1 MLSIQSGTR
10 KVQTALNFSTNISQS
25 MKSKVL
31 REASPLFTAHIKC
44 REIWQ
49 ALQIA
54 NYKKAGVLNDAAL
67 DVLLKK
73 QGQNMYDLL
82 QVKTSEEILD
92 MLDEEELGFLNEDE
106 QILIFSVI
114 KERMQRCA
122 YDLCEIHE
130 YNKYKE
136 MMKSVRALESDIIEY
151 QSVLRRSTYSKEIEI
166 YQKIGEEKLESFENY
181 WKEIFSNFEHSC
193 ESKMEELLSD
203 QQKEIFKLDEDNK
216 KSNDALR

>member
-1 MLSIQSGTR
+1 
-10 KVQTALNFSTNISQS
+10 

-122 YDLCEIHE
+122 HDLCEIHE

-136 MMKSVRALESDIIEY
+136 MMKSIRALECDIIEY

-181 WKEIFSNFEHSC
+181 WKEIFSNFEQSC

-203 QQKEIFKLDEDNK
+203 HQNEILKLDEDNK